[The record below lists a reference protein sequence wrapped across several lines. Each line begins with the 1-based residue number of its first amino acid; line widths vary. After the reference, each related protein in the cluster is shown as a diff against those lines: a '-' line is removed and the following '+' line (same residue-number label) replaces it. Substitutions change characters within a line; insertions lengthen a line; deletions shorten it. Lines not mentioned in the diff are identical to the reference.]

1 MLKIKDNVDLKKL
14 EKYGF
19 KYFINS
25 CGTYGYSIHLLKGW
39 ITIVEKDNEYDGFD
53 ERRIP
58 ISITQDLLYDLIK
71 ADLVEKVDV
80 IEEPKKIERI
90 LLPSFEEFKNM
101 SAAERYLV
109 TAKEYDLLN
118 ELIDIVNEMK
128 GVK

>member
-1 MLKIKDNVDLKKL
+1 MLKIDYKGYKISQGSSKHIAIFKDGKMMFHANCDIELSEQGLKQML
-14 EKYGF
+14 DWY
-19 KYFINS
+19 
-25 CGTYGYSIHLLKGW
+25 L
-39 ITIVEKDNEYDGFD
+39 
-53 ERRIP
+53 
-58 ISITQDLLYDLIK
+58 DLL
-71 ADLVEKVDV
+71 EKVDV

-128 GVK
+128 GVE